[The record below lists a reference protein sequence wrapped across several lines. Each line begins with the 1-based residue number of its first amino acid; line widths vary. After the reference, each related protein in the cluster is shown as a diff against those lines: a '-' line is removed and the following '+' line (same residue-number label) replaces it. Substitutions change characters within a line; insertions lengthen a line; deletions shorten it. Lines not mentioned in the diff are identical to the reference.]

1 LNYGTIDTKFIG
13 MTRGR
18 PIAYSPDE
26 ATDAAMRVFWARGYE
41 SASTRELLE
50 AMRLSRSSLYQAF
63 GSKEQLFLKAIGRY
77 RESLVRRLERQLD
90 AAPSA
95 MSFLEAL
102 FRDTTQEAG
111 SDRAALG
118 CLIFNSAS
126 ELGQQDGLP
135 SQHARQS
142 IAAITA
148 VFQQAV
154 ERAQVEGEIAPERDP
169 SVLASYLTMGMAGL
183 RTLLK
188 SGADADQAGQAA
200 ALLLNGLRR

>member
-1 LNYGTIDTKFIG
+1 

-18 PIAYSPDE
+18 PIAFSPDE
-26 ATDAAMRVFWARGYE
+26 AANAAMQVFWARGYD
-41 SASTRELLE
+41 SASTRDLLE

-63 GSKEQLFLKAIGRY
+63 GNKEQLFLEALRRY
-77 RESLVRRLERQLD
+77 RESLVGRLGRRLE

-95 MSFLEAL
+95 MAFLAAL
-102 FRDTTQEAG
+102 FRETAQEAG
-111 SDRAALG
+111 SERAALG

-126 ELGQQDGLP
+126 ELGQHDGLP

-148 VFQQAV
+148 LFQQAV
-154 ERAQVEGEIAPERDP
+154 TRAQVEGDIAPERDAAA
-169 SVLASYLTMGMAGL
+169 LANYLTMGMAGL

-188 SGADADQAGQAA
+188 SGADARQAGQAVE
-200 ALLLNGLRR
+200 LLLDVLRR